1 MKIRNGFVS
10 NSSSSS
16 FLIYGVSIRSNEFEK
31 ILENQGIDSWELEKK
46 SGLEIIQPCDTET
59 VYIGLSWDST
69 KDDETRKQF
78 QERVARLILDH
89 MNEKFDLCTHGI
101 TDRRNMK
108 VRNGFVSNS
117 SSSSFIVAGIK
128 VRKDQMSDELREEL
142 WDKDF
147 RVLSDGDDGVPSGY
161 CVIGKELASPS
172 DDYMEYTELSLASI
186 DENIKDVEAAVG
198 IVGMRGVFTGTRAC

>member
-89 MNEKFDLCTHGI
+89 MNEKFDLCTHQEAWY
-101 TDRRNMK
+101 
-108 VRNGFVSNS
+108 NG
-117 SSSSFIVAGIK
+117 
-128 VRKDQMSDELREEL
+128 
-142 WDKDF
+142 
-147 RVLSDGDDGVPSGY
+147 
-161 CVIGKELASPS
+161 
-172 DDYMEYTELSLASI
+172 
-186 DENIKDVEAAVG
+186 
-198 IVGMRGVFTGTRAC
+198 